1 MNFLISIKFFVL
13 KIYNKIN
20 IDKKKKMRIHSCDE
34 TSHVLTRRNTKKKKK
49 KKEI

>member
-20 IDKKKKMRIHSCDE
+20 IDR
-34 TSHVLTRRNTKKKKK
+34 KKKKK
-49 KKEI
+49 KKIKGKKKKKRKEI